1 MKAIEQDFHE
11 MRFIMMSQM
20 QNGSSIKAYV

>member
-11 MRFIMMSQM
+11 MRLIMMSQI
-20 QNGSSIKAYV
+20 QNGSNIKAYG